1 MLLNE
6 STNLYVFLFKIPSVE
21 IFENVGIHILEVYV
35 TTDGEYTVSGNTLTL
50 NTAADQTPVKVTHFS
65 KHDVQQIDRKNLDI
79 VKRTTLTPA
88 SAGDIEYNHLLAGLI
103 KLQRPTIDAEYV
115 WVTVNGVLKTPSVDY
130 KVTNDK
136 SFIRMA
142 QPLQEND
149 VVELIQFADD
159 GGPTVAKFGYR
170 QFKDMMKE
178 HVQTFRRQS
187 KIQIN

>member
-1 MLLNE
+1 M
-6 STNLYVFLFKIPSVE
+6 
-21 IFENVGIHILEVYV
+21 
-35 TTDGEYTVSGNTLTL
+35 
-50 NTAADQTPVKVTHFS
+50 
-65 KHDVQQIDRKNLDI
+65 
-79 VKRTTLTPA
+79 
-88 SAGDIEYNHLLAGLI
+88 LAGLI

-170 QFKDMMKE
+170 QFKDMMNRTE
-178 HVQTFRRQS
+178 PNV
-187 KIQIN
+187 